1 MADTSTLRLRIFDGS
16 RRLFS
21 KPAKFL
27 VKIVDGNQTQHVW
40 HAMDYYR
47 DLAAHIILEV
57 IPNGLTHTLTNPTE
71 VCVLRWI
78 AGRTA
83 GVPDFAPI

>member
-1 MADTSTLRLRIFDGS
+1 MADASTLRLRIFDGS
-16 RRLFS
+16 FS
-21 KPAKFL
+21 DC
-27 VKIVDGNQTQHVW
+27 VIVEPD
-40 HAMDYYR
+40 MEYCR

-71 VCVLRWI
+71 VYVLRWI

-83 GVPDFAPI
+83 GVPDFAPIYTIT